1 MEAVGQLT
9 GGIAHD
15 FNNLL
20 TPVMGGLELIAAQA
34 RGSAAEADRRDRRSN
49 RPAAAP
55 S

>member
-20 TPVMGGLELIAAQA
+20 TPVIGGLEMIARAA
-34 RGSAAEADRRDRRSN
+34 SRIRG
-49 RPAAAP
+49 
-55 S
+55 